1 MRTIPE
7 EVQIVCVAVGHRY
20 PTGYVEVLE
29 SMLRRHMP
37 VPFTLS
43 CVVDR
48 PRNLPNCVRVID
60 ASQWNLRREGLRV
73 TTDKLGLF
81 EVGRLPFQE
90 FLYFDTTLVIQRDM
104 TSLLRF
110 AFEREEE
117 LVVVRDWNYDAYN
130 TCVMRIRTGGAI
142 SGVTKA
148 FRDGVVYPWR
158 NPGDQ
163 DFLSAFIKEKG
174 LEDQVAL
181 WPDDIVVSYR
191 NARVLNR
198 TNPEGAYAM
207 LERGTVVKIYGKT
220 KMNQLLNPFY
230 RQFKMKGPDRKF
242 WIKELRENWR

>member
-7 EVQIVCVAVGHRY
+7 EVPIVCVAVGHRY
-20 PTGYVEVLE
+20 PTGYVHVLE
-29 SMLRRHMP
+29 RMLRRQMP

-48 PRNLPNCVRVID
+48 PRDLPKSVRTID
-60 ASQWNLRREGLRV
+60 ASHWGLRREGLRV

-81 EVGRLPFQE
+81 EPGKLPFSE

-104 TSLLRF
+104 TDLLTY

-117 LVVVRDWNYDAYN
+117 LVVVKDWNYDAYN
-130 TCVMRIRTGGAI
+130 TCVMRIRTGGDL
-142 SGVTKA
+142 SGVTQA

-163 DFLSAFIKEKG
+163 DFLSAFIKDRG
-174 LEDQVAL
+174 LEHQVAL
-181 WPDDIVVSYR
+181 WPDEIVVSYR
-191 NARVLNR
+191 NARVLHR
-198 TNPEGAYAM
+198 TDPAAAYAM
-207 LERGTVVKIYGKT
+207 LEKGTVVKFYGKT

-242 WIKELRENWR
+242 WIKELREHWQ